1 MMAIKLN
8 IIIFIIVEGMLI
20 IYVKEKEY
28 FAIWPLHEQH
38 NCDQQWPADMDLKH

>member
-28 FAIWPLHEQH
+28 TSSWA
-38 NCDQQWPADMDLKH
+38 A